1 MNKLILFLLSLFFL
15 NIPYLKANSSND
27 LNQYSYIVYNNK
39 DINDLKLLST
49 NFKLFNNKNYN
60 KNVIDAIYLTLYANI
75 LSKQQDKINDKSTKL
90 YNRAL
95 SIANKTKLEDLILYV
110 NTEFGFYYYS
120 YSDFINALPY
130 FINSSKLIDNK
141 ENFVFFNSSEV
152 LKKNSYFFGSVEEN
166 DKSIKYLEFAVKNT
180 TQESKAYPTIL
191 NGIAQY
197 YLKFNNYK
205 KATEYLNQA
214 IYYAKKNDHQIRYA
228 KALGDL
234 ALVKKHQ
241 KEYTEAIHFL
251 EKDIKISKN
260 LKEDRN
266 TLYAQILLSTIYFE
280 QKDYSLAKNTIEQ
293 AEVLTKNK
301 PHLNIF
307 LNDIYS
313 LLLDIAIIK
322 HDDYEELKYRRKLND
337 LQQILKK
344 TDGKEVIEKINLQ
357 LQKENIK
364 YKLEAE
370 INDRSKEKFKN
381 RAIYIILF
389 LLISFLLVIILYYKK
404 RFKEQASN
412 YNNKVLKLQLE
423 KIKSEKVL
431 LEKSNSLETHKAY
444 LLDKNI
450 QINNLINEIE
460 EIKGSKIS
468 YLEEQNGELQK
479 LLQSHLMTEE
489 NWLHFKNVFIEEQKE
504 YYLLLIEK
512 LPGLTD
518 SNLRIIFL
526 LKMELN
532 NSQIAQLLGIT
543 IEAVKKAKQR
553 LKKKYADNYNIFITK
568 KEKAQL

>member
-1 MNKLILFLLSLFFL
+1 M
-15 NIPYLKANSSND
+15 
-27 LNQYSYIVYNNK
+27 
-39 DINDLKLLST
+39 
-49 NFKLFNNKNYN
+49 
-60 KNVIDAIYLTLYANI
+60 
-75 LSKQQDKINDKSTKL
+75 
-90 YNRAL
+90 
-95 SIANKTKLEDLILYV
+95 
-110 NTEFGFYYYS
+110 
-120 YSDFINALPY
+120 
-130 FINSSKLIDNK
+130 
-141 ENFVFFNSSEV
+141 
-152 LKKNSYFFGSVEEN
+152 
-166 DKSIKYLEFAVKNT
+166 
-180 TQESKAYPTIL
+180 
-191 NGIAQY
+191 
-197 YLKFNNYK
+197 
-205 KATEYLNQA
+205 
-214 IYYAKKNDHQIRYA
+214 
-228 KALGDL
+228 
-234 ALVKKHQ
+234 
-241 KEYTEAIHFL
+241 
-251 EKDIKISKN
+251 
-260 LKEDRN
+260 
-266 TLYAQILLSTIYFE
+266 
-280 QKDYSLAKNTIEQ
+280 
-293 AEVLTKNK
+293 
-301 PHLNIF
+301 
-307 LNDIYS
+307 
-313 LLLDIAIIK
+313 
-322 HDDYEELKYRRKLND
+322 
-337 LQQILKK
+337 KK